1 MRILKTITS
10 SKTNAAA
17 IINLYVSTGG
27 RKQGSSCFPPL
38 PIAFIVGWRYSP
50 VFYTVRLLL

>member
-27 RKQGSSCFPPL
+27 RKQGSSCL
-38 PIAFIVGWRYSP
+38 C
-50 VFYTVRLLL
+50 

>member
-27 RKQGSSCFPPL
+27 RKQGSSCSPLL
-38 PIAFIVGWRYSP
+38 PIAFIVGWGYSA